1 MFKNPPKI
9 IGHISAL
16 NLGSFVGQ
24 EYIMT
29 KVNDKVVLLNRL
41 CPHRFYPIS
50 ELGNTD
56 DIICKLHG
64 FSFQKDGN
72 PINNPYKLSCH
83 KSNVGK
89 SGLVFRNFVE
99 PNHKWVEDVS
109 NEKNLQ
115 YSHCYTGKSDGNW
128 LWLMEIEADL
138 LHIQKNGVHPWLATQ
153 IDPDTVKLENGDDWI
168 YQEHP
173 DGWWVYVF
181 PFIFIEWS
189 KGCLSI
195 NCTFPN
201 DINKETGYTW
211 LTQLYYD
218 PEVPQE
224 KRDIFNKIED
234 VFRED
239 VLVSEMQKT
248 KYIPYKKSLNRLE
261 DQAVIF
267 GNWVSKNRIR

>member
-1 MFKNPPKI
+1 MFKNPPKV

-16 NLGSFVGQ
+16 KHGPFVGQ

-29 KVNDKVVLLNRL
+29 KVDDEIRLLNRL
-41 CPHRFYPIS
+41 CPHRFYPIGD
-50 ELGNTD
+50 LGYIENIT
-56 DIICKLHG
+56 CKLHG
-64 FSFQKDGN
+64 FSFNEDGSSK
-72 PINNPYKLSCH
+72 NNPYKLSCH
-83 KSNVGK
+83 SSNVGK
-89 SGLVFRNFVE
+89 SGIVFRNFSE
-99 PNHKWVEDVS
+99 PDHKWVNDVA

-115 YSHCYTGKSDGNW
+115 YSHCYFGKSDGNW

-138 LHIQKNGVHPWLATQ
+138 WHIRESGVHPWLSSQ
-153 IDPDTVKLENGDDWI
+153 INPLDVKLENGDGWI

-181 PFIFIEWS
+181 PFIFIEWT

-201 DINKETGYTW
+201 DIKIETGYSW

-218 PEVPQE
+218 PEVTQE

-239 VLVSEMQKT
+239 VLVSEQQKT
-248 KYIPYKKSLNRLE
+248 KYIPYKKSLNVLE
-261 DQAVIF
+261 DQAVVF
-267 GNWVSKNRIR
+267 GEWVEKNRI